1 MPRLLSNKSA
11 NKTEFGN
18 TLSEIRFIKI
28 VLSEIGPDPS
38 DKEIDRAITLAKVDE
53 QHEKMNEEFYK
64 KSEPQISGPM
74 DKYLV
79 KIKQEGFALTP
90 KAEPK

>member
-18 TLSEIRFIKI
+18 TLKEIKYIRS
-28 VLSEIGPDPS
+28 VLCEIGPDPT
-38 DKEIDRAITLAKVDE
+38 DGEIDRAITLAKVDF
-53 QHEKMNEEFYK
+53 QQDKMNEEFFK

-74 DKYLV
+74 DKYIV
-79 KIKQEGFALTP
+79 KIKQEP
-90 KAEPK
+90 K